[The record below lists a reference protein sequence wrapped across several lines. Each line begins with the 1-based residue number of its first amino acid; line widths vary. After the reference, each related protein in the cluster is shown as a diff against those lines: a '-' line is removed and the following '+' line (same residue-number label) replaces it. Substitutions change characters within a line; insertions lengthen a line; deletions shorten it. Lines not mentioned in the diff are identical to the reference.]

1 MKNLFPILLLIIAS
15 CNSLIKNEDK
25 IEYEEPGTEVNASKS
40 DSIQVIKNNVQ
51 VVSKIDDII
60 GFWVGDFKAK
70 ENESDNYSKRKVL
83 YVDEGFSWDRTNKIN
98 ISIDSIRDKKVYG
111 HSVVAGNSQNFIG
124 SYTENDNSFDFDLKE
139 PKKGLYD
146 GAFKFSITKGSTNI
160 VGEWTAYNKIDVSVR
175 IYNLSKNVFVYNKD
189 QKLEEFEFVDWN
201 KKKNVH
207 YDPEIEEYFSE
218 FASAT
223 PKIFN
228 INASST
234 LLKKEDV
241 ENLKKGDLLII
252 RNAIYARHGYSFK
265 NRPLRVFFD
274 KQSWYIPVYSD
285 IKNDFTEIEIANIK
299 LLLRYEKNAKE
310 YYDYFGRG

>member
-1 MKNLFPILLLIIAS
+1 MKKLIPILLLTIAS
-15 CNSLIKNEDK
+15 CNSHIKNDNK
-25 IEYEEPGTEVNASKS
+25 IVYEEPGTELNASKS
-40 DSIQVIKNNVQ
+40 NSIQVNQKSGQ

-60 GFWVGDFKAK
+60 GFWVGDFKPK
-70 ENESDNYSKRKVL
+70 ENESDDYSKRKEL
-83 YVDEGFSWDRTNKIN
+83 YVDEGFSWNRTNKIN
-98 ISIDSIRDKKVYG
+98 ISIDSVREEKVYG
-111 HSVVAGNSQNFIG
+111 HSVVAGNSQIFMGI
-124 SYTENDNSFDFDLKE
+124 YTESDNSFDFDLKE

-146 GAFKFSITKGSTNI
+146 GAFKFSIIKGATNI

-175 IYNLSKNVFVYNKD
+175 VYNLSKKVFEYNKD
-189 QKLEEFEFVDWN
+189 QNLEEFEFVDWN
-201 KKKNVH
+201 IKKTTH
-207 YDPEIEEYFSE
+207 YEPEIDEYYSQ

-223 PKIFN
+223 PQIFK
-228 INASST
+228 INASNT

-241 ENLKKGDLLII
+241 ANLKKGDLLII

-285 IKNDFTEIEIANIK
+285 IKNDFTEIEKANIK